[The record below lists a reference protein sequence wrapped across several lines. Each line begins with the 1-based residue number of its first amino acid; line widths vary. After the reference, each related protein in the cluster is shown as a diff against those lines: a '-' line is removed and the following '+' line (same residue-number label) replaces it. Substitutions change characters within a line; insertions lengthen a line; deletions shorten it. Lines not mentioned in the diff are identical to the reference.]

1 MAKQTIGIGTSAND
15 GTGDPL
21 RDAFDKV
28 NDNFNEV
35 YSAFT
40 FASNNATAANNIL
53 IGNSTVNSVANSTT
67 VSISNSTSE
76 VTATSGSLLVGN
88 STVNTTSN
96 SSTIVVSNST
106 SEVTTTSGSILVGNS
121 TVNTTSNSST
131 IVVSNSTS
139 SITVSEGTIAV
150 GNSTVNTTANSSLVN
165 ATSVTVNSNTGLTL
179 GTSNTSANG
188 FTYLPNGLIIQYGS
202 VDANTTVG
210 DITFANVFPT
220 GLYSLTVTTNIAG
233 AYDSTYQS
241 IVIASNTSTANV
253 RTANVTAKSVRYT
266 AIGK

>member
-1 MAKQTIGIGTSAND
+1 VAKQTIGIGTTAND

-28 NDNFNEV
+28 NDNFDEV

-40 FASNNATAANNIL
+40 FASNNATVANNVL

-76 VTATSGSLLVGN
+76 VT
-88 STVNTTSN
+88 
-96 SSTIVVSNST
+96 
-106 SEVTTTSGSILVGNS
+106 TTSGSILVGNS
-121 TVNTTSNSST
+121 TVNSIANSST

-179 GTSNTSANG
+179 GTSDTSANG

-253 RTANVTAKSVRYT
+253 RTANVTIKSVSYT

>member
-1 MAKQTIGIGTSAND
+1 MTKQTIGIGSTAND

-53 IGNSTVNSVANSTT
+53 LGTGTTNTVANSST
-67 VSISNSTSE
+67 VKISNSTSE
-76 VTATSGSLLVGN
+76 VS
-88 STVNTTSN
+88 
-96 SSTIVVSNST
+96 
-106 SEVTTTSGSILVGNS
+106 TTTGSILIGNS

-139 SITVSEGTIAV
+139 SITISEGTVTV
-150 GNSTVNTTANSSLVN
+150 GNSTVNTSANSSLVN

-179 GTSNTSANG
+179 GTAVTTANG
-188 FTYLPNGLIIQYGS
+188 FTYLPNGLILQYGS

-210 DITFANVFPT
+210 NITFANVFPT
-220 GLYSLTVTTNIAG
+220 GLYSLTVSTNIAG
-233 AYDSTYQS
+233 AYNATHQS

-253 RTANVTAKSVRYT
+253 RTANVTAKSVSYT

>member
-1 MAKQTIGIGTSAND
+1 MAKQTIGIGTTAND

-28 NDNFNEV
+28 NDNFDEV

-40 FASNNATAANNIL
+40 FASNNATVANNVL

-76 VTATSGSLLVGN
+76 VTATSGS
-88 STVNTTSN
+88 
-96 SSTIVVSNST
+96 
-106 SEVTTTSGSILVGNS
+106 ILVGNS
-121 TVNTTSNSST
+121 TVNTTANSST

-139 SITVSEGTIAV
+139 SITVSEGTITV

-165 ATSVTVNSNTGLTL
+165 ATSVSVNSNTGLTL
-179 GTSNTSANG
+179 GTSDTSANG

-241 IVIASNTSTANV
+241 TVIASNTSTANV
-253 RTANVTAKSVRYT
+253 RTANVTAKSVSYT

>member
-1 MAKQTIGIGTSAND
+1 MAKQTIGIGTTAND

-28 NDNFNEV
+28 NDNFDEV

-40 FASNNATAANNIL
+40 FASNNATVANNVL
-53 IGNSTVNSVANSTT
+53 IGNSTVNSVSNSTT

-76 VTATSGSLLVGN
+76 VTATSGS
-88 STVNTTSN
+88 
-96 SSTIVVSNST
+96 
-106 SEVTTTSGSILVGNS
+106 ILVGNS
-121 TVNTTSNSST
+121 TVNSVANSSN

-179 GTSNTSANG
+179 GTSDTSANG

-253 RTANVTAKSVRYT
+253 RTANVTTKSVSYT

>member
-1 MAKQTIGIGTSAND
+1 MAKQTIGIGTTAND

-28 NDNFNEV
+28 NDNFDEV

-40 FASNNATAANNIL
+40 FASNNATVANNVL
-53 IGNSTVNSVANSTT
+53 IGNSTVNTVANSTT
-67 VSISNSTSE
+67 VSISNSTSQ
-76 VTATSGSLLVGN
+76 VTATSGSVLVGN
-88 STVNTTSN
+88 STVNTVAN
-96 SSTIVVSNST
+96 SSTIVVA
-106 SEVTTTSGSILVGNS
+106 
-121 TVNTTSNSST
+121 
-131 IVVSNSTS
+131 NSTS
-139 SITVSEGTIAV
+139 SITVSEGTITV

-179 GTSNTSANG
+179 GTSDTSANG

-253 RTANVTAKSVRYT
+253 RTANVTAKSVSYT

>member
-1 MAKQTIGIGTSAND
+1 VAKQTIGIGTSAND

-28 NDNFNEV
+28 NDNFDEV

-40 FASNNATAANNIL
+40 FASNNATVANNVL

-76 VTATSGSLLVGN
+76 VTATSGS
-88 STVNTTSN
+88 
-96 SSTIVVSNST
+96 
-106 SEVTTTSGSILVGNS
+106 ILVGNS
-121 TVNTTSNSST
+121 TVNSVANSSN

-165 ATSVTVNSNTGLTL
+165 ATSVSVNSNTGLTL
-179 GTSNTSANG
+179 GTSDTSANG

-253 RTANVTAKSVRYT
+253 RTANVTTKSVSYT

>member
-1 MAKQTIGIGTSAND
+1 MAKQTIGIGTTAND

-28 NDNFNEV
+28 NDNFDEV

-40 FASNNATAANNIL
+40 FASNNATVANNVL

-76 VTATSGSLLVGN
+76 VT
-88 STVNTTSN
+88 
-96 SSTIVVSNST
+96 
-106 SEVTTTSGSILVGNS
+106 TTSGSILVGNS
-121 TVNTTSNSST
+121 TVNSIANSST

-179 GTSNTSANG
+179 GTSDTSANG

-253 RTANVTAKSVRYT
+253 RTANVTIKSVSYT

>member
-1 MAKQTIGIGTSAND
+1 MAKQTIGIGTTAND

-28 NDNFNEV
+28 NDNFDEV

-40 FASNNATAANNIL
+40 FASNNATVANNVL
-53 IGNSTVNSVANSTT
+53 IGNSTVNSVSNSTT
-67 VSISNSTSE
+67 VSI
-76 VTATSGSLLVGN
+76 
-88 STVNTTSN
+88 
-96 SSTIVVSNST
+96 SNST

-121 TVNTTSNSST
+121 TVNSIANSST

-165 ATSVTVNSNTGLTL
+165 ATSVSVNSNTGLTL
-179 GTSNTSANG
+179 GTSDTSANG

-253 RTANVTAKSVRYT
+253 RTANVTTKSVSYT

>member
-40 FASNNATAANNIL
+40 FASNNATVANNVL

-88 STVNTTSN
+88 STVNTT
-96 SSTIVVSNST
+96 
-106 SEVTTTSGSILVGNS
+106 
-121 TVNTTSNSST
+121 
-131 IVVSNSTS
+131 
-139 SITVSEGTIAV
+139 
-150 GNSTVNTTANSSLVN
+150 ANSSLVN

-179 GTSNTSANG
+179 GTSDTSANG

-253 RTANVTAKSVRYT
+253 RTANVTAKSVSYT

>member
-28 NDNFNEV
+28 NDNFDEV

-40 FASNNATAANNIL
+40 FASNNATVANNVL
-53 IGNSTVNSVANSTT
+53 IGNSTVNSVSNSTT
-67 VSISNSTSE
+67 VSI
-76 VTATSGSLLVGN
+76 
-88 STVNTTSN
+88 
-96 SSTIVVSNST
+96 SNST

-121 TVNTTSNSST
+121 TVNSVANSSN

-179 GTSNTSANG
+179 GTSDTSANG

-253 RTANVTAKSVRYT
+253 RTANVTTKSVSYT

>member
-1 MAKQTIGIGTSAND
+1 VAKQTIGIGTTAND

-28 NDNFNEV
+28 NDNFDEV

-40 FASNNATAANNIL
+40 FASNNATVANNVL
-53 IGNSTVNSVANSTT
+53 IGNSTVNSVSNSTT
-67 VSISNSTSE
+67 VSI
-76 VTATSGSLLVGN
+76 
-88 STVNTTSN
+88 
-96 SSTIVVSNST
+96 SNST

-121 TVNTTSNSST
+121 TVNSIANSST

-179 GTSNTSANG
+179 GTSDTSANG

-253 RTANVTAKSVRYT
+253 RTANVTAKSVSYT

>member
-1 MAKQTIGIGTSAND
+1 MAKQTIGIGTTAND

-28 NDNFNEV
+28 NDNFDEV

-40 FASNNATAANNIL
+40 FASNNATVANNVL

-76 VTATSGSLLVGN
+76 VTATSGS
-88 STVNTTSN
+88 
-96 SSTIVVSNST
+96 
-106 SEVTTTSGSILVGNS
+106 ILVGNS
-121 TVNTTSNSST
+121 TVNSVANSSN

-179 GTSNTSANG
+179 GTSDTSANG

-220 GLYSLTVTTNIAG
+220 GLYSLIVTTNIAG

-253 RTANVTAKSVRYT
+253 RTANVTTKSVSYT

>member
-53 IGNSTVNSVANSTT
+53 VGNSTVNAVVNSTT

-76 VTATSGSLLVGN
+76 VTATSGSVLVGN

-96 SSTIVVSNST
+96 SSTVVVSNST
-106 SEVTTTSGSILVGNS
+106 SSVTISSGSIVVGNS
-121 TVNTTSNSST
+121 TVNTTSNSSL
-131 IVVSNSTS
+131 
-139 SITVSEGTIAV
+139 
-150 GNSTVNTTANSSLVN
+150 VNT
-165 ATSVTVNSNTGLTL
+165 TSVTVNSNTGLTL
-179 GTSNTSANG
+179 GTSDTSANG

-202 VDANTTVG
+202 VDANTSVG

-253 RTANVTAKSVRYT
+253 RTANVTAKSVSYT

>member
-1 MAKQTIGIGTSAND
+1 
-15 GTGDPL
+15 
-21 RDAFDKV
+21 
-28 NDNFNEV
+28 
-35 YSAFT
+35 
-40 FASNNATAANNIL
+40 
-53 IGNSTVNSVANSTT
+53 
-67 VSISNSTSE
+67 
-76 VTATSGSLLVGN
+76 
-88 STVNTTSN
+88 
-96 SSTIVVSNST
+96 
-106 SEVTTTSGSILVGNS
+106 
-121 TVNTTSNSST
+121 
-131 IVVSNSTS
+131 
-139 SITVSEGTIAV
+139 
-150 GNSTVNTTANSSLVN
+150 
-165 ATSVTVNSNTGLTL
+165 VTVNSNTGLTL
-179 GTSNTSANG
+179 GTSDTSANG

>member
-1 MAKQTIGIGTSAND
+1 MAKQTIGIGTTAND

-28 NDNFNEV
+28 NDNFDEV

-40 FASNNATAANNIL
+40 FASNNATVANNVL
-53 IGNSTVNSVANSTT
+53 IGNSTINSVANSTT

-76 VTATSGSLLVGN
+76 VTATSGS
-88 STVNTTSN
+88 
-96 SSTIVVSNST
+96 
-106 SEVTTTSGSILVGNS
+106 ILVGNS
-121 TVNTTSNSST
+121 TVNSVANSSN

-165 ATSVTVNSNTGLTL
+165 ATSVSVNSNTGLTL
-179 GTSNTSANG
+179 GTSDTSANG

-220 GLYSLTVTTNIAG
+220 GLYSLIVTTNIAG

-253 RTANVTAKSVRYT
+253 RTANVTAKSVSYT

>member
-1 MAKQTIGIGTSAND
+1 VAKQTIGIGTTAND

-28 NDNFNEV
+28 NDNFDEV

-40 FASNNATAANNIL
+40 FASNNATVANNVL

-76 VTATSGSLLVGN
+76 VT
-88 STVNTTSN
+88 
-96 SSTIVVSNST
+96 
-106 SEVTTTSGSILVGNS
+106 TTSGSILVGNS
-121 TVNTTSNSST
+121 TVNSIANSST

-139 SITVSEGTIAV
+139 SIAVSEGTIAV

-179 GTSNTSANG
+179 GTSDTSANG

-233 AYDSTYQS
+233 AYDSSYQS

-253 RTANVTAKSVRYT
+253 RTANVTAKSVSYT

>member
-1 MAKQTIGIGTSAND
+1 MAKQTIGIGTTAND

-28 NDNFNEV
+28 NDNFDEV

-40 FASNNATAANNIL
+40 FASNNATVANNVL

-76 VTATSGSLLVGN
+76 VT
-88 STVNTTSN
+88 
-96 SSTIVVSNST
+96 
-106 SEVTTTSGSILVGNS
+106 TTSGSILVGNS
-121 TVNTTSNSST
+121 TVNSVANSSN

-165 ATSVTVNSNTGLTL
+165 ATSVSVNSNTGLTL
-179 GTSNTSANG
+179 GTSDTSANG

-253 RTANVTAKSVRYT
+253 RTANVTTKSVSYT

>member
-1 MAKQTIGIGTSAND
+1 MAKQTIGIGTTAND

-28 NDNFNEV
+28 NDNFDEV

-40 FASNNATAANNIL
+40 FASNNATVANNVL
-53 IGNSTVNSVANSTT
+53 IGNSTVNSVSNSTT
-67 VSISNSTSE
+67 VSI
-76 VTATSGSLLVGN
+76 
-88 STVNTTSN
+88 
-96 SSTIVVSNST
+96 SNST

-121 TVNTTSNSST
+121 TVNSIANSST

-179 GTSNTSANG
+179 GTSDTSANG
-188 FTYLPNGLIIQYGS
+188 FTYLPNGLIIQYGN
-202 VDANTTVG
+202 VDANTSVG

-253 RTANVTAKSVRYT
+253 RTANVTAKSVSYT

>member
-1 MAKQTIGIGTSAND
+1 VAKQTIGIGTTAND

-28 NDNFNEV
+28 NDNFDEV

-40 FASNNATAANNIL
+40 FASNNATVANNVL

-76 VTATSGSLLVGN
+76 VTA
-88 STVNTTSN
+88 
-96 SSTIVVSNST
+96 
-106 SEVTTTSGSILVGNS
+106 TSGSILVGNS

-139 SITVSEGTIAV
+139 SITVSEGTITV

-179 GTSNTSANG
+179 GTSDTSANG

-233 AYDSTYQS
+233 AYDSSYQS

-253 RTANVTAKSVRYT
+253 RTGNVTAKSVSYT

>member
-1 MAKQTIGIGTSAND
+1 MAKQTIGIGTTAND

-28 NDNFNEV
+28 NDNFDEV
-35 YSAFT
+35 YSSFT
-40 FASNNATAANNIL
+40 FASNNATVANNVL

-76 VTATSGSLLVGN
+76 VTATSGSL
-88 STVNTTSN
+88 
-96 SSTIVVSNST
+96 
-106 SEVTTTSGSILVGNS
+106 LVGNS

-179 GTSNTSANG
+179 GTSDTSANG

-253 RTANVTAKSVRYT
+253 RTGNVTAKSVSYT

>member
-1 MAKQTIGIGTSAND
+1 VTKQTIGIGSTAND

-53 IGNSTVNSVANSTT
+53 LGTGTTNTVANSST
-67 VSISNSTSE
+67 VKISNSTSE
-76 VTATSGSLLVGN
+76 VS
-88 STVNTTSN
+88 
-96 SSTIVVSNST
+96 
-106 SEVTTTSGSILVGNS
+106 TTTGSILIGNS

-139 SITVSEGTIAV
+139 SITISEGTVTV
-150 GNSTVNTTANSSLVN
+150 GNSTVNTSANSSLVN

-179 GTSNTSANG
+179 GTAATTANG
-188 FTYLPNGLIIQYGS
+188 FTYLPNGLILQYGS

-210 DITFANVFPT
+210 NITFANVFPT

-233 AYDSTYQS
+233 AYNATHQS

-253 RTANVTAKSVRYT
+253 RTANVTAKSVSYT

>member
-1 MAKQTIGIGTSAND
+1 MTKQTIGIGSTAND

-53 IGNSTVNSVANSTT
+53 LGTGTTNTVANSST
-67 VSISNSTSE
+67 VKISNSTSE
-76 VTATSGSLLVGN
+76 VS
-88 STVNTTSN
+88 
-96 SSTIVVSNST
+96 
-106 SEVTTTSGSILVGNS
+106 TTTGSILIGNS

-139 SITVSEGTIAV
+139 SITISEGTVTV
-150 GNSTVNTTANSSLVN
+150 GNSTVNTSANSSLVN

-179 GTSNTSANG
+179 GTAVTTANG
-188 FTYLPNGLIIQYGS
+188 FTYLPNGLILQYGS

-210 DITFANVFPT
+210 NITFANVFPT
-220 GLYSLTVTTNIAG
+220 GLYSLTVSTNIAG
-233 AYDSTYQS
+233 AYDATHQS

-253 RTANVTAKSVRYT
+253 RTANVTAKSVSYT

>member
-1 MAKQTIGIGTSAND
+1 MAKQTIGIGTTAND

-28 NDNFNEV
+28 NDNFDEV

-40 FASNNATAANNIL
+40 FASNNATVANNVL

-76 VTATSGSLLVGN
+76 VT
-88 STVNTTSN
+88 
-96 SSTIVVSNST
+96 
-106 SEVTTTSGSILVGNS
+106 TTSGSILVGNS
-121 TVNTTSNSST
+121 TVNSIANSST

-179 GTSNTSANG
+179 GTSDTSANG

-253 RTANVTAKSVRYT
+253 RTANVTTKSVSYT

>member
-28 NDNFNEV
+28 NDNFDEV

-40 FASNNATAANNIL
+40 FASNNATVANNVL
-53 IGNSTVNSVANSTT
+53 IGNSTVNTVANSTT
-67 VSISNSTSE
+67 VSITNSTSQ
-76 VTATSGSLLVGN
+76 VTTTSGSVLVGN
-88 STVNTTSN
+88 STVNTTA
-96 SSTIVVSNST
+96 
-106 SEVTTTSGSILVGNS
+106 
-121 TVNTTSNSST
+121 NSST

-179 GTSNTSANG
+179 GTSDTSANG

-253 RTANVTAKSVRYT
+253 RTANVTAKSVSYT

>member
-1 MAKQTIGIGTSAND
+1 MAKQTIGIGTTAND

-28 NDNFNEV
+28 NDNFDEV

-40 FASNNATAANNIL
+40 FASNNATVANNVL
-53 IGNSTVNSVANSTT
+53 IGNSTVNSVSNSTT
-67 VSISNSTSE
+67 VSI
-76 VTATSGSLLVGN
+76 
-88 STVNTTSN
+88 
-96 SSTIVVSNST
+96 SNST

-121 TVNTTSNSST
+121 TVNSVANSSN

-165 ATSVTVNSNTGLTL
+165 ATSVSVNSNTGLTL
-179 GTSNTSANG
+179 GTSDTSANG

-253 RTANVTAKSVRYT
+253 RTANVTTKSVSYT

>member
-28 NDNFNEV
+28 NDNFDEV

-40 FASNNATAANNIL
+40 FASNNATVANNVL

-76 VTATSGSLLVGN
+76 VTATSGSL
-88 STVNTTSN
+88 
-96 SSTIVVSNST
+96 
-106 SEVTTTSGSILVGNS
+106 LVGNS

-179 GTSNTSANG
+179 GTSDTRANG

-233 AYDSTYQS
+233 AYDATYQS

-253 RTANVTAKSVRYT
+253 RTGNVTAKSVSYT

>member
-1 MAKQTIGIGTSAND
+1 MAKQTIGIGTTAND

-28 NDNFNEV
+28 NDNFDEV

-40 FASNNATAANNIL
+40 FASNNATVANNVL
-53 IGNSTVNSVANSTT
+53 IGNSTVNSVSNSTT
-67 VSISNSTSE
+67 VSI
-76 VTATSGSLLVGN
+76 
-88 STVNTTSN
+88 
-96 SSTIVVSNST
+96 SNST

-121 TVNTTSNSST
+121 TVNSIANSST

-139 SITVSEGTIAV
+139 SIAVSEGTIAV

-165 ATSVTVNSNTGLTL
+165 ATSVSVNSNTGLTL
-179 GTSNTSANG
+179 GTSDTSANG

-253 RTANVTAKSVRYT
+253 RTANVTTKSVSYT

>member
-1 MAKQTIGIGTSAND
+1 MAKQTIGIGTTAND

-28 NDNFNEV
+28 NDNFDEV

-40 FASNNATAANNIL
+40 FASNNATVANNVL

-76 VTATSGSLLVGN
+76 VTVTSGSLLVGN
-88 STVNTTSN
+88 STVN
-96 SSTIVVSNST
+96 
-106 SEVTTTSGSILVGNS
+106 SIA
-121 TVNTTSNSST
+121 NSST

-179 GTSNTSANG
+179 GTSDTSANG

-253 RTANVTAKSVRYT
+253 RTANVTAKSVSYT

>member
-1 MAKQTIGIGTSAND
+1 MAKQTIGIGTTAND

-28 NDNFNEV
+28 NDNFDEV

-40 FASNNATAANNIL
+40 FASNNATVANNVL
-53 IGNSTVNSVANSTT
+53 IGNSTVNTVANSTT
-67 VSISNSTSE
+67 LSISNSTSE
-76 VTATSGSLLVGN
+76 VTATSGSVLVGNSTVNTVANSSTIVVSNSSSSISVSEGTITVGN
-88 STVNTTSN
+88 STVNTTS
-96 SSTIVVSNST
+96 
-106 SEVTTTSGSILVGNS
+106 
-121 TVNTTSNSST
+121 
-131 IVVSNSTS
+131 
-139 SITVSEGTIAV
+139 
-150 GNSTVNTTANSSLVN
+150 NSSLVN

-179 GTSNTSANG
+179 GTSDTSANG
-188 FTYLPNGLIIQYGS
+188 FTYLPNGLIIQYGN
-202 VDANTTVG
+202 VDANTSVG

-253 RTANVTAKSVRYT
+253 RTANVTAKSVSYT

>member
-1 MAKQTIGIGTSAND
+1 VAKQTIGIGTTAND

-28 NDNFNEV
+28 NDNFDEV

-40 FASNNATAANNIL
+40 FASNNATVANNVL

-76 VTATSGSLLVGN
+76 VT
-88 STVNTTSN
+88 
-96 SSTIVVSNST
+96 
-106 SEVTTTSGSILVGNS
+106 TTSGSILVGNS
-121 TVNTTSNSST
+121 TVNSIANSST

-179 GTSNTSANG
+179 GTSDTSANG

-253 RTANVTAKSVRYT
+253 RTANVTTKSVSYT

>member
-1 MAKQTIGIGTSAND
+1 MAKQTIGIGTTAND

-28 NDNFNEV
+28 NDNFDEV

-40 FASNNATAANNIL
+40 FASNNATVANNVL
-53 IGNSTVNSVANSTT
+53 IGNSTVNSVSNSTT
-67 VSISNSTSE
+67 VSI
-76 VTATSGSLLVGN
+76 
-88 STVNTTSN
+88 
-96 SSTIVVSNST
+96 SNST

-121 TVNTTSNSST
+121 TVNSIANSST

-139 SITVSEGTIAV
+139 SIAVSEGTIAV

-179 GTSNTSANG
+179 GTSDTSANG

-253 RTANVTAKSVRYT
+253 RTANVTTKSVSYT

>member
-1 MAKQTIGIGTSAND
+1 VAKQTIGIGTSAND

-53 IGNSTVNSVANSTT
+53 IGNSTVNSVSNSTT
-67 VSISNSTSE
+67 VSI
-76 VTATSGSLLVGN
+76 
-88 STVNTTSN
+88 
-96 SSTIVVSNST
+96 SNST

-121 TVNTTSNSST
+121 TVNSIANSST

-139 SITVSEGTIAV
+139 SIAVSEGTIAV

-179 GTSNTSANG
+179 GTSDTSANG

-253 RTANVTAKSVRYT
+253 RTANVTAKSVSYT